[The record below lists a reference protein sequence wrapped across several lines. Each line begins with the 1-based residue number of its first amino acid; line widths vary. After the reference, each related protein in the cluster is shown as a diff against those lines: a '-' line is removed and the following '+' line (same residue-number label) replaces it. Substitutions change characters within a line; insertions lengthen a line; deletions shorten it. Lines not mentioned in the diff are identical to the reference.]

1 VTVPPSEV
9 LLKQACTQV
18 GLSSSGAEPVRLGE
32 NAIYRLPG
40 QVVVRIGR
48 SGQVDAARKEVAVA
62 RWLASAKVRAVET
75 VAGIDQPVVIDGSPV
90 TFWRELPEHR
100 HGTPPEVAAVLKR
113 LHASPLPNDFDLPPL
128 APFVRLAERI
138 DGATTLSEDDRDWL
152 RGQLDRLRDAF
163 DDFPAGLPRSAI
175 HGDAWAGNV
184 VVTVD
189 GPVLLDLERF
199 SLGPPEWDLVSTAV
213 RLSTFGTM
221 TAEEYRAFAQV
232 YGHDVLKWDGFDVLR
247 DIRELRVTCYAAQ
260 RASEEPSLR
269 EQADLRVASIRGLRG
284 PRPWPDWKP
293 LT

>member
-1 VTVPPSEV
+1 VPPSEIA
-9 LLKQACTQV
+9 LKQACAEV
-18 GLSSSGAEPVRLGE
+18 GLSSSGAEPIRLGE

-48 SGQVDAARKEVAVA
+48 SGQVDAAAKEVDVA
-62 RWLASAKVRAVET
+62 RWLASVELRAVET
-75 VAGIDQPVVIDGSPV
+75 FPGIDQPVVIDGSPV

-100 HGTPPEVAAVLKR
+100 HGTPREVAAVLKR
-113 LHASPLPNDFDLPPL
+113 LHASPLPTKFALPPI

-138 DGATTLSEDDRDWL
+138 DGATTLSADDRAWL
-152 RGQLDRLRDAF
+152 RGQLGRLKGAF
-163 DDFPAGLPRSAI
+163 DALPAGLPRSAI

-184 VVTVD
+184 VVTAD
-189 GPVLLDLERF
+189 GPALLDLERF

-221 TAEEYRAFAQV
+221 TAEEYKAFGTA
-232 YGHDVLKWDGFDVLR
+232 YGHDVLEWDGFDVLR

-269 EQADLRVASIRGLRG
+269 SEADLRVACIRGLHG
-284 PRPWPDWKP
+284 PRPWRDWKP
-293 LT
+293 LN

>member
-1 VTVPPSEV
+1 M
-9 LLKQACTQV
+9 LLERACSQV

-40 QVVVRIGR
+40 EVVVRIGR
-48 SGQVDAARKEVAVA
+48 SGQVDAASNEVAVA
-62 RWLASAKVRAVET
+62 RWLASVEVRAVET
-75 VAGIDQPVVIDGSPV
+75 VAHIDQPVVIDGSPV

-100 HGTPPEVAAVLKR
+100 HGTPTEVAAVLKR
-113 LHASPLPNDFDLPPL
+113 LHASPLPNDDFDLPPL

-152 RGQLDRLRDAF
+152 RGQLARLREAF
-163 DDFPAGLPRSAI
+163 DDLPAGLPRSAI

-184 VVTVD
+184 VVTVN

-221 TAEEYRAFAQV
+221 TAEEYQAFAQA
-232 YGHDVLKWDGFDVLR
+232 YGHDVIKWDGFDVLR

-260 RASEEPSLR
+260 RASEEPSLGV
-269 EQADLRVASIRGLRG
+269 QADLRLASIRGLRG

-293 LT
+293 LS

>member
-1 VTVPPSEV
+1 M
-9 LLKQACTQV
+9 LLERACSQV

-40 QVVVRIGR
+40 EVVVRIGR
-48 SGQVDAARKEVAVA
+48 SGQVDAASNEVAVA
-62 RWLASAKVRAVET
+62 RWLASVEVRAVET
-75 VAGIDQPVVIDGSPV
+75 VAHVDQPVVIDGSPV

-100 HGTPPEVAAVLKR
+100 HGTPTEVAAVLKR
-113 LHASPLPNDFDLPPL
+113 LHASPLPNNFDLPPL

-138 DGATTLSEDDRDWL
+138 DGATTLTEDDRDWL
-152 RGQLDRLRDAF
+152 RGQLARLREAF
-163 DDFPAGLPRSAI
+163 DDLPAGLPRSVI

-221 TAEEYRAFAQV
+221 TAEEYQAFAQA
-232 YGHDVLKWDGFDVLR
+232 YGHDVLMWDGFDVLR

-293 LT
+293 LS

>member
-1 VTVPPSEV
+1 MTVPPSEV

-62 RWLASAKVRAVET
+62 RWLASVKVRAVET

-113 LHASPLPNDFDLPPL
+113 LHASPLPSDFDLPPL

-152 RGQLDRLRDAF
+152 RGQLARLRAAF
-163 DDFPAGLPRSAI
+163 DDLPAGLPRSAI

-199 SLGPPEWDLVSTAV
+199 SVGPPEWDLVSTAV

-221 TAEEYRAFAQV
+221 TAEEYRAFAQA
-232 YGHDVLKWDGFDVLR
+232 YGHDVLNWDGFDVLR

-269 EQADLRVASIRGLRG
+269 VQADLRVASIRGLRG

-293 LT
+293 LS